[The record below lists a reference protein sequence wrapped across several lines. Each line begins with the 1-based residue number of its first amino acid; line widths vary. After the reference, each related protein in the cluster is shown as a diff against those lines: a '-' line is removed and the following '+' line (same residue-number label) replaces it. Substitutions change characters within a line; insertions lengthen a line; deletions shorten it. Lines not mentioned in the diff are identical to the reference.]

1 MGGGSASFS
10 LGAAGNPVEKPNI
23 SSPQMHQTSRSGTQ
37 WMPSYI
43 SRNISNKMAR
53 DQVDP
58 TCKEGIASV
67 VDFNW

>member
-1 MGGGSASFS
+1 MGGGSVSFG
-10 LGAAGNPVEKPNI
+10 LGVTGNPVEKQNLR
-23 SSPQMHQTSRSGTQ
+23 SPQVRQTSQPGAQ
-37 WMPSYI
+37 WMPNYVSKH
-43 SRNISNKMAR
+43 ISNEMAR

>member
-1 MGGGSASFS
+1 MDGGLVSFG
-10 LGAAGNPVEKPNI
+10 LGVTGNPVRKQNLR
-23 SSPQMHQTSRSGTQ
+23 SSQVRQTSRPGAQ

-43 SRNISNKMAR
+43 SKHISNEMAR

-58 TCKEGIASV
+58 TCKEGITPV